1 MKGGWKKEEKV
12 HTSEGNRGTY
22 MLLIFPSS
30 EVVKF
35 NPYFIDLLSPWNS
48 NRLNANF
55 EADFFFFSYFQLF
68 VRSAFYLF
76 LHVSLHLWPY
86 LPLIP

>member
-12 HTSEGNRGTY
+12 HTSEGNPGTY

-35 NPYFIDLLSPWNS
+35 NPYFIDLLSP
-48 NRLNANF
+48 
-55 EADFFFFSYFQLF
+55 
-68 VRSAFYLF
+68 
-76 LHVSLHLWPY
+76 
-86 LPLIP
+86 